1 MRGHR
6 QGSLC
11 RRGNN
16 GLWVA
21 RVSLPDGSRR
31 TATSMDKRV
40 AQAELLRLLRET
52 GQGVRRTKRLSVAEC
67 LRWWLADAVDTSS
80 LAPKTK
86 AGYRGIVKNHLVPL
100 FGDYPIERLTEG
112 VISDGLT
119 RSATSTRTKTHHRAV
134 LHQAFLWAA
143 SHRLVAE
150 NPVAHA
156 RLPTPRGREAATLT
170 LEQAMTVIEKTRGD
184 WLHPL
189 WTLFLTTGVREAEA
203 LGLTW
208 DDIDLAAGR
217 ATIRATL
224 HRTRDRDEPWERRP
238 TKSGRTRSV
247 PLGPMALAALA
258 AHKAHLADLRR
269 PDWRYFGLVFLTE
282 AGRPYHGSAI
292 LARWYETLERLAL
305 PRVRV
310 HELRHTAASLM
321 LSLGFGLEDVKQ
333 ILGHS
338 TIRITSD
345 TYSHPIDSRLKL
357 VADGLDR
364 ALRRVQ

>member
-21 RVSLPDGSRR
+21 RVSLPDGTRR

-40 AQAELLRLLRET
+40 AQAELERLLRET
-52 GQGVRRTKRLSVAEC
+52 GQGVRRTKRLSVAAF
-67 LRWWLADAVDTSS
+67 LRWWLADAVDTSN

-86 AGYRGIVKNHLVPL
+86 AGYHGIVENHLVPL
-100 FGDYPIERLTEG
+100 FGAYPIERLTEG

-119 RSATSTRTKTHHRAV
+119 RSGTSARTKSHHRAV
-134 LHQAFLWAA
+134 LHAAFLWAA

-150 NPVAHA
+150 NPARGA
-156 RLPTPRGREAATLT
+156 RLPTPRGREAVTLT
-170 LEQAMTVIEKTRGD
+170 LDQAMTVIERTRGD

-189 WTLFLTTGVREAEA
+189 WVLFLTTGVREAEA
-203 LGLTW
+203 LGLSW
-208 DDIDLAAGR
+208 DDVDLVAGK
-217 ATIRATL
+217 ATIGATL

-238 TKSGRTRSV
+238 TKTGRTRTV
-247 PLGPMALAALA
+247 PLGPLAVAALA
-258 AHKAHLADLRR
+258 EHKARLADARR

-282 AGRPYHGSAI
+282 TGQPYHGSGI
-292 LARWYETLERLAL
+292 LLRWYETLAALGL

-321 LSLGFGLEDVKQ
+321 LSLGYGLEDVKQ

-345 TYSHPIDSRLKL
+345 TYSHPSESRLKV
-357 VADGLDR
+357 VADGLDE
-364 ALRRVQ
+364 ALRRAR

>member
-11 RRGNN
+11 QRGDN

-40 AQAELLRLLRET
+40 AQAELERMLRET
-52 GQGVRRTKRLSVAEC
+52 GQGVRRTKRLSVAAF
-67 LRWWLADAVDTSS
+67 LRWWLADAVDTSGLS
-80 LAPKTK
+80 PKTK
-86 AGYRGIVKNHLVPL
+86 AGYHGIVENHLVPL

-150 NPVAHA
+150 NPAAHA

-170 LEQAMTVIEKTRGD
+170 QEQAMTVIEETRGD

-189 WTLFLTTGVREAEA
+189 WVLFLATGVREAEA

-208 DDIDLAAGR
+208 DDVDLANGR
-217 ATIRATL
+217 VTIRATL
-224 HRTRDRDEPWERRP
+224 HRTRDRGEPWERRP

-247 PLGPMALAALA
+247 PLGPMAVAALS
-258 AHKAHLADLRR
+258 AHKARLAELRQ

-282 AGRPYHGSAI
+282 AGRPYHGSGV
-292 LARWYETLERLAL
+292 LARWYETLERLGL
-305 PRVRV
+305 PRVTI
-310 HELRHTAASLM
+310 HGCRHTAASLM

-338 TIRITSD
+338 TIRVTSD
-345 TYSHPIDSRLKL
+345 TYSHPVDERQRL
-357 VADGLDR
+357 VADGMDR
-364 ALRRVQ
+364 ALRAVK